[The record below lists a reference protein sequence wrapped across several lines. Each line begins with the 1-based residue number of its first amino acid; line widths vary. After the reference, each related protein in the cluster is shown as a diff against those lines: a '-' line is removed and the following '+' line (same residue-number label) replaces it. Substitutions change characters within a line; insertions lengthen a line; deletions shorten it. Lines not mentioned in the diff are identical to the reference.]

1 MPGIAWPLFPAEVT
15 DRYEREDE
23 PVNDHHCYGFV
34 RRRGIEGRVEQCL
47 RRCTRRGIVNDHCQ
61 WAAHKCIINR
71 TTWNSRLL
79 RVGSQYSNSTL
90 VVIPAARLV
99 PRIRGSPKVL
109 IEALSDKTVSEVW
122 TYEYGRLLC
131 EAYRQIKLASFKALS
146 ERALAERG
154 M

>member
-1 MPGIAWPLFPAEVT
+1 MIIANGPPTSASL
-15 DRYEREDE
+15 
-23 PVNDHHCYGFV
+23 
-34 RRRGIEGRVEQCL
+34 IEL
-47 RRCTRRGIVNDHCQ
+47 RGIVGSYALAVSIPTLH
-61 WAAHKCIINR
+61 W
-71 TTWNSRLL
+71 LL
-79 RVGSQYSNSTL
+79 
-90 VVIPAARLV
+90 IPTARLV